1 MHKYLS
7 FTYEPWPCSLSFSLY
22 CLDEKMRAIHPS
34 SKYVNDLI
42 IMPSFVVAFLRQ
54 ESLKHGESVGQ
65 PFKVSSLRVREL
77 NAKD

>member
-1 MHKYLS
+1 
-7 FTYEPWPCSLSFSLY
+7 
-22 CLDEKMRAIHPS
+22 MRAIHPS